1 MSQLKIVRK
10 LDKWGGWFYRGPEI
24 RATIILWQL
33 THGFNLVELDN
44 YLEESGWESAAA
56 KANRELLLKRRA
68 QALAAH
74 KAGQHELVV
83 AWLSFLS
90 LAMRAGKR
98 MEFLIPAAKLGKKF
112 SAGRK
117 VNSVGPVR
125 AFVRKYLKQNPKAK
139 AGEVWTALQDA
150 QVKGARVQDSYWS
163 AKYIQR
169 DDGVRMTPRQFSN
182 MVSEERGVQG
192 LKRKPRG

>member
-10 LDKWGGWFYRGPEI
+10 LDKEGNWFYRGPEI

-33 THGFNLVELDN
+33 VHGFNLVELDN
-44 YLEESGWESAAA
+44 YLEESGWDSAAA
-56 KANRELLLKRRA
+56 RANRELLLKRRA

-74 KAGQHELVV
+74 KAGQQELVV
-83 AWLSFLS
+83 AWLNYLS

-117 VNSVGPVR
+117 VNSAGPVR
-125 AFVRKYLKQNPKAK
+125 SFIRKYLKQNPKAK
-139 AGEVWTALQDA
+139 AGEIWNALKDA
-150 QVKGARVQDSYWS
+150 NVKGVRVQDSYWS
-163 AKYIQR
+163 AKYIQQ
-169 DDGVRMTPRQFSN
+169 DDRGRMTPRQFSN

-192 LKRKPRG
+192 LKHKP

>member
-10 LDKWGGWFYRGPEI
+10 LDKWGCWFYRGPEI
-24 RATIILWQL
+24 RTTIILWQL

-112 SAGRK
+112 KSGRK
-117 VNSVGPVR
+117 VGTIGPVR
-125 AFVRKYLKQNPKAK
+125 RAIRRCLSRAPSATTAQVWTSLESKPPKGMAFFNNRLGKYIETDGHPDTKYPHFANLVTMEKQLLKAK
-139 AGEVWTALQDA
+139 KT
-150 QVKGARVQDSYWS
+150 
-163 AKYIQR
+163 
-169 DDGVRMTPRQFSN
+169 
-182 MVSEERGVQG
+182 
-192 LKRKPRG
+192 

>member
-1 MSQLKIVRK
+1 MSQLQISRK
-10 LDKWGGWFYRGPEI
+10 LDKAGNWLYRGPEI
-24 RATIILWQL
+24 RSAIILWQL

-98 MEFLIPAAKLGKKF
+98 MELLIPSAKLGKKF
-112 SAGRK
+112 SSGRK
-117 VNSVGPVR
+117 VGTVGPVR
-125 AFVRKYLKQNPKAK
+125 GAIRRYLKKRPYAK
-139 AGEVWTALQDA
+139 TAEIWWHFESQPPRGWEFFDNRLGRYIET
-150 QVKGARVQDSYWS
+150 KGPESTSYRRFGD
-163 AKYIQR
+163 I
-169 DDGVRMTPRQFSN
+169 
-182 MVSEERGVQG
+182 VSEERK
-192 LKRKPRG
+192 LRA